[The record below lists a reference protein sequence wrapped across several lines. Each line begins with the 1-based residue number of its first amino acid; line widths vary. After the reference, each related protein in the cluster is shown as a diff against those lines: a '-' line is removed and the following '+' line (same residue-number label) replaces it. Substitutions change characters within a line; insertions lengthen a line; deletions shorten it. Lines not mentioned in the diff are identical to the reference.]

1 MSYLPDDYEPV
12 EDRIRAFYADHP
24 AGRIVT
30 DLIHLDG
37 ESVTFRAHV
46 YRDIDPDPLPAATG
60 HAHGLLTKPKAVEFI
75 ETVSIGR
82 ALANLN
88 YAKQGARASAEEMQ
102 AFADAQGTQAPA
114 TPPPPKPKV
123 QRSKPSEPVV
133 DEWTTDAAVQAV
145 MEAMPGSEVIEENR
159 RTAVTSTLPTGKST
173 PKQLGF
179 LKRLMKDNDP
189 SVVDEDTCLAAVNAI
204 LTKDM
209 HLAAVD
215 SLDDLNKHTASKI
228 IDAVKAVAS

>member
-1 MSYLPDDYEPV
+1 MTYLPEDYEPV

-24 AGRIVT
+24 TGRITT

-37 ESVTFRAHV
+37 ESVTFRAHI

-102 AFADAQGTQAPA
+102 AYADAGGAQAPA
-114 TPPPPKPKV
+114 PGYSPATET
-123 QRSKPSEPVV
+123 QG
-133 DEWTTDAAVQAV
+133 AAV
-145 MEAMPGSEVIEENR
+145 
-159 RTAVTSTLPTGKST
+159 
-173 PKQLGF
+173 
-179 LKRLMKDNDP
+179 
-189 SVVDEDTCLAAVNAI
+189 
-204 LTKDM
+204 
-209 HLAAVD
+209 
-215 SLDDLNKHTASKI
+215 
-228 IDAVKAVAS
+228 